1 MVMNK
6 KTFFDGFYSDE
17 LTRLDNEGLLRTL
30 PIAEGTDATIT
41 IDGKECLNFCS
52 NNYLNL
58 ANHPEV
64 IKAAKD
70 AMDKYG
76 VGSGASRLVTGTMD
90 AHLELEDKISEF
102 KGTTK
107 TLLFNSGY
115 HANLGVI
122 SALADR
128 DSEIFM
134 DKLNHASIIDG
145 AILSRAA
152 ITRYPHKDVEYL
164 EDKLK
169 TSTAKK
175 KFVITDGVF
184 SMDGDFAPLN
194 DILYTANKYDALL
207 IIDDAHGTG
216 ATGKYGKG
224 TLDALNIKAK
234 NVLQIGTLGKA
245 IGTFGAFVT
254 GDKDIAGD
262 VIDYIKNTARSFIYT
277 TSLPPA
283 LCVASIR
290 AIELIDEEPM
300 RRGRLWD
307 NGSYL
312 KEELRLIGCDTGE
325 SETQIMPVVIGSESE
340 TLLLRDS
347 LLEDGIF
354 VQAIRP
360 PSVPKGSAR
369 LRITVMSDHSREQ
382 LDKLASSLKKHLG

>member
-1 MVMNK
+1 MVMDKN
-6 KTFFDGFYSDE
+6 TFFDGFYSKE
-17 LTRLDNEGLLRTL
+17 LVRLEKENLLRTL
-30 PIAEGTDATIT
+30 PVAYGTDRVIEINGTQS
-41 IDGKECLNFCS
+41 LNFCS

-58 ANHPEV
+58 ANHTEV

-76 VGSGASRLVTGTMD
+76 VGSGASRLVTGTFVP
-90 AHLELEDKISEF
+90 HIELEDKISEF

-145 AILSRAA
+145 AILSRAT

-164 EDKLK
+164 EEKLK
-169 TSTAKK
+169 NSKSKK

-194 DILYTANKYDALL
+194 DILYTANKYDAMV
-207 IIDDAHGTG
+207 IVDDAHGTG

-234 NVLQIGTLGKA
+234 NVIQIGTLGKA

-254 GDKDIAGD
+254 GDLEIAGD

-283 LCVASIR
+283 LCMSSIR

-312 KEELRLIGCDTGE
+312 KEELRLIGCDIGD
-325 SETQIMPVVIGSESE
+325 SETQIMPVIVGED
-340 TLLLRDS
+340 LKALALRDQ
-347 LLEDGIF
+347 LLKDGIF
-354 VQAIRP
+354 VQAIRT
-360 PSVPKGSAR
+360 PSVPKDSAR
-369 LRITVMSDHSREQ
+369 LRITVMSEHKRED
-382 LDKLASSLKKHLG
+382 LDKLVESLKKHL